1 MNVNLEYYKIFYFVA
16 KNKNITNAAKEL
28 NITQPAISRML
39 KTLEGQ
45 LNTILFIRE
54 KRGVRFTKEGKEL
67 YSQIKD
73 SIETIITAEENFKSL
88 INNCDLKIASNSYLI
103 NNYLINNINVKTF
116 KNKNITFFDTDK
128 FTDLNELLANDIVDF
143 ALVTN
148 NYSIPTNNNIK
159 YMEIGTLNMCLVA
172 NEQINVSSETLNK
185 YTIAL
190 QEKNN
195 GFGKYVDKFLKEN
208 DIKFEKT
215 IKSDNYENL
224 ISFVKKGI
232 GIGFLIK
239 ESIETEL
246 EFHSLY
252 ELEFDKELP
261 SVGIG
266 ILYKDSNEQK
276 LKNILNILE

>member
-73 SIETIITAEENFKSL
+73 SIETIIIAEENFKSL

-172 NEQINVSSETLNK
+172 NEQMNVSSETLNK

-208 DIKFEKT
+208 NIKFEKT

-224 ISFVKKGI
+224 ISFVKSGI